1 MEPHDNNL
9 NNNKQK
15 KKTKNKIDKQAKHFR
30 IQDSGRNQFKLSVTI
45 YDPTTDLISGREFFD
60 VVVFYTH

>member
-1 MEPHDNNL
+1 MSFNMEPHDNNL

-30 IQDSGRNQFKLSVTI
+30 I
-45 YDPTTDLISGREFFD
+45 
-60 VVVFYTH
+60 